1 MFQLGSRAVHWACRG
16 GSLDVIKAL
25 QSHGADLNVR
35 DKVNAPE
42 FEFTRASVNV
52 L

>member
-16 GSLDVIKAL
+16 GSLDVVKAL
-25 QSHGADLNVR
+25 KSHGADLNVR

-42 FEFTRASVNV
+42 FELPCASVNTQ
-52 L
+52 